1 MHLEP
6 VWLLEALGAPIPTER
21 CFRWRL
27 TYPLRIGATDTCG
40 STCRRFTS
48 SALATGRLV
57 VDGPIMAADEIIAQK
72 KDLHC

>member
-21 CFRWRL
+21 CFRRRL
-27 TYPLRIGATDTCG
+27 SYPLKIGATDTCG

-48 SALATGRLV
+48 SALAWARYREEPGPRPARRTRL
-57 VDGPIMAADEIIAQK
+57 DADR
-72 KDLHC
+72 LG